1 MADAGNLQQ
10 LLHGAGPLR
19 GHIQKRCVGKHDI
32 GRDAL
37 LLRDAEAKRL
47 QRGQKRL
54 VRPGRSCFFSAF
66 SARRASY
73 AARAQAPVRRKT
85 AQPLPAPSCRSRRGR
100 DQSPDIPRAPA
111 ARSILESARPAART
125 SVRRSAANQAPAP
138 ARVPNGPRAAFGL
151 ESTRQRSSRA
161 GSAPAQRRTGS
172 SAPRA

>member
-10 LLHGAGPLR
+10 LLHGAGRPYPEALR
-19 GHIQKRCVGKHDI
+19 WKTRY
-32 GRDAL
+32 
-37 LLRDAEAKRL
+37 
-47 QRGQKRL
+47 
-54 VRPGRSCFFSAF
+54 RPGRPAPARCGSEVPSARPEAARPSGTQLLFSAF

-161 GSAPAQRRTGS
+161 GSAPAQRRTES

>member
-54 VRPGRSCFFSAF
+54 VRPGRSCFFLRSRPGERRTLHARKHLFVGKQHSRCPLRRVDPAVDGISLQISRALQQLDPF
-66 SARRASY
+66 SNLRARQRGHQSVGRQQIKPQLPHAC
-73 AARAQAPVRRKT
+73 RTAPV
-85 AQPLPAPSCRSRRGR
+85 
-100 DQSPDIPRAPA
+100 
-111 ARSILESARPAART
+111 
-125 SVRRSAANQAPAP
+125 
-138 ARVPNGPRAAFGL
+138 
-151 ESTRQRSSRA
+151 QRLA
-161 GSAPAQRRTGS
+161 
-172 SAPRA
+172 